1 MKTRKRKR
9 EGKRVCLLKK
19 LPVYYMLELDCVL
32 LLVSLFRFDSIQ
44 YINQSINHVY
54 LSTQTQ
60 YNKINSK
67 KQNCVNWTI
76 RLNSTYN
83 CPER

>member
-1 MKTRKRKR
+1 
-9 EGKRVCLLKK
+9 
-19 LPVYYMLELDCVL
+19 
-32 LLVSLFRFDSIQ
+32 
-44 YINQSINHVY
+44 